1 MPNRNA
7 IVMCTVC
14 GLLTRS
20 DVLKRHMHRKHP
32 EPEPEVVLMGGK
44 CMRMARNADGER
56 VCVARWTTPVRR
68 VVWSTNG
75 WVAAEKVDSPSRPA
89 TRPVATEMTI
99 ATN

>member
-7 IVMCTVC
+7 IVMCSVC

-44 CMRMARNADGER
+44 CMRTVRNDDGER

-68 VVWSTNG
+68 VVWSTDG
-75 WVAAEKVDSPSRPA
+75 WVEKVDSPPA
-89 TRPVATEMTI
+89 TRPVATDMTT

>member
-7 IVMCTVC
+7 IVMCSVC

-20 DVLKRHMHRKHP
+20 DVLKRHMHRKHL
-32 EPEPEVVLMGGK
+32 EPEEVVLMGGLCK
-44 CMRMARNADGER
+44 RMARNADGER

-68 VVWSTNG
+68 VVWSTDG
-75 WVAAEKVDSPSRPA
+75 WVAAEKVDSPPA
-89 TRPVATEMTI
+89 TRPVATDMTT